1 MIKKSQINKDEI
13 NLIDLML
20 TLWKGKWKI
29 ALAVAIS
36 LIAVITHQSTK
47 TNSFTAI
54 SKIKPLSILELNKF
68 LVFNKLI
75 ENINST
81 NTNTNTNNTNTNT
94 NTNTNNNTKTISA
107 SKLLNLYLSVLNDSS
122 VFEDGIRKFNLLEVS
137 QYNNEQEYSEAI
149 IRLASSVEIFLSTV
163 SKKTKKEN
171 LEVPYYTISF
181 TYHDAKKWKS
191 VLMYVDKFA
200 NELVQ
205 KAIIDEYNNILQF
218 LKNKQ
223 KYQLE
228 DISIKINNLYID
240 YERETSDK
248 LSYLKE
254 QSAIAKQLGI
264 AKNTIEV
271 QTFGNQNALLSNVQT
286 DSPFY
291 LRGYEAIDKEIELIN
306 FRTNKKAFI
315 NGLFDLEKKKRAIE
329 QDLTIERIKLALKS
343 TLPATNNKFSA
354 ASLDIVT
361 TKFEYKDN
369 KKIIMI
375 VMVLGLMAGIFY
387 VLISNSLQSFR
398 VSKKK

>member
-81 NTNTNTNNTNTNT
+81 NTNTNTNNNTNSTNTN
-94 NTNTNNNTKTISA
+94 TISA

-228 DISIKINNLYID
+228 DISIKINNRYID

-271 QTFGNQNALLSNVQT
+271 QTFGNKRELLSNVQT

-291 LRGYEAIDKEIELIN
+291 LRGYEAIDKEIELIMSRN
-306 FRTNKKAFI
+306 DKKAFI
-315 NGLFDLEKKKRAIE
+315 SGLFALEKAKRAIE
-329 QDLTIERIKLALKS
+329 QNRSIERFELAFQS
-343 TLPATNNKFSA
+343 TNLQLNNEFSA
-354 ASLDIVT
+354 ASTNFNKI
-361 TKFEYKDN
+361 KFIYKDDI
-369 KKIIMI
+369 KMF
-375 VMVLGLMAGIFY
+375 VLAILIGLMAGIFY
-387 VLISNSLQSFR
+387 VLVSNEFQSFR
-398 VSKKK
+398 VFKKN